1 MAGTIGPVQTGQN
14 AMMVKRAQLEAQVA
28 AAISR
33 AQKQYIQVQQPVE
46 SQPAKGPSHLGTK
59 VYISV

>member
-1 MAGTIGPVQTGQN
+1 
-14 AMMVKRAQLEAQVA
+14 MMVKRAQLEAQVA

-59 VYISV
+59 VDISV